1 MRDDLFDLFQRLII
15 LYKNK
20 LSCLEK
26 IASNEIH
33 LRYLLRSDNVAGIND
48 LLQEDKEV
56 FTKLGSIEFDIRP
69 LISKICRIAGIE
81 ENNFIRFFL
90 SRDEAPIPDLKKL
103 KDNIDKKVSD
113 LIKERDA
120 LIKDM
125 GDHLTKIKI
134 DIDYLQKLRKIDINN
149 F

>member
-1 MRDDLFDLFQRLII
+1 LRDDLFDLFQRLII

-20 LSCLEK
+20 LTCLEK
-26 IASNEIH
+26 IASNEIQ
-33 LRYLLRSDNVAGIND
+33 LLYLLRSDNVAGIKD

-56 FTKLGSIEFDIRP
+56 FSKLGSIEFDISL
-69 LISKICRIAGIE
+69 LISKICRTAGIE

-103 KDNIDKKVSD
+103 KEDIDKKASD
-113 LIKERDA
+113 LIKERDS

-125 GDHLTKIKI
+125 GDHLTDIKA
-134 DIDYLQKLRKIDINN
+134 DIDSLQKVRGMDFKKM
-149 F
+149 